1 LNTEN
6 IKMSKTYTVE
16 QFRAAIPGSA
26 GIISTIAKRVGCDWQ
41 TARNH
46 IDKSS
51 TLTQLYSNERES
63 LVDMA
68 EGVLIK
74 SVQAGDTQDAKWVL
88 SKMGKQRGWGDKL
101 DIEHSGRINVSQLS
115 DDELAAIVSGQGGG

>member
-1 LNTEN
+1 
-6 IKMSKTYTVE
+6 MSKTYTVE